1 MAYYPGMAA
10 VTPDQVDALRLAV
23 IRLDRKLRKSVGI
36 GEVTPAQHSALFSLD
51 RHGPFRV
58 GELAR
63 REQIG
68 KSTVTR
74 LVAGLEAAG
83 LVERSADELDARSSI
98 VAITPAGRAVLGLVA
113 EGSND
118 YLRGRLHVLAPDD
131 LTRLLDAIG
140 PLTQLAER
148 P

>member
-1 MAYYPGMAA
+1 MATVDPA
-10 VTPDQVDALRLAV
+10 QVDALRLALV
-23 IRLDRKLRKSVGI
+23 RLDRKLRKAAGP
-36 GEVTPAQHSALFSLD
+36 GGVTPSQHSALFSLD
-51 RHGPFRV
+51 RHGPFSL

-74 LVAGLEAAG
+74 LVAGLVSKD
-83 LVERSADELDARSSI
+83 LVERSVDDLDGRSSI
-98 VAITPAGRAVLGLVA
+98 VAITPHGRALLAAVA

-118 YLRGRLHVLAPDD
+118 YLGARLAALAPDD
-131 LTRLLDAIG
+131 LARLLDALG
-140 PLTQLAER
+140 TLAQLAER

>member
-1 MAYYPGMAA
+1 MSVPEAA
-10 VTPDQVDALRLAV
+10 QVDALRLAV
-23 IRLDRKLRKSVGI
+23 VRLERKLRKSAGSAA
-36 GEVTPAQHSALFSLD
+36 VTPSQYSALFSLD
-51 RHGPFRV
+51 RHGPFRL

-74 LVAGLEAAG
+74 LVAGLLAKG
-83 LVERSADELDARSSI
+83 LVERHVDDLDARSSI
-98 VAITPAGRAVLGLVA
+98 IAIAPAGRKLLHDIA

-118 YLRGRLHVLAPDD
+118 YLRGRLEGLAPDD
-131 LTRLLDAIG
+131 LARLLDALG
-140 PLTQLAER
+140 ALEQLGER

>member
-1 MAYYPGMAA
+1 M
-10 VTPDQVDALRLAV
+10 VTVDSVHVDALRLAV
-23 IRLDRKLRKSVGI
+23 VRLDRKLRKAAGP
-36 GEVTPAQHSALFSLD
+36 GGVTPSQHSALFSLD
-51 RHGPFRV
+51 RHGPFNL

-74 LVAGLEAAG
+74 LVAALEAKG
-83 LVERSADELDARSSI
+83 LVDRSVDGLDGRSSI
-98 VAITPAGRAVLGLVA
+98 VAITPHGRRLLAALA

-118 YLRGRLHVLAPDD
+118 YLRARLEALAPED
-131 LTRLLDAIG
+131 LDRVLEAVGALA
-140 PLTQLAER
+140 QLAER